1 MIHEGVGLFSLDE
14 DGYGDS
20 YVYHTV
26 QTYLHIGQIYPDL
39 SNPFELRSIYSP
51 FLYVVLSI
59 PLRITSPED
68 GYVGPRL
75 LIMAS
80 FLVCL
85 CLVAS
90 ISGKLMHHRC
100 AAAVSLLLAPSFS
113 VFLRWPIQL
122 RGDFL
127 SILFALLAI
136 RLLLSSRP
144 WAPALAGAAA
154 GFALQFK
161 FTYLAAATRIRT
173 RFKVNSALTSIYLPE
188 VISSPAPLKLSSKQQ
203 VCSSWFSQL

>member
-59 PLRITSPED
+59 PLRITSRED
-68 GYVGPRL
+68 GYVG
-75 LIMAS
+75 
-80 FLVCL
+80 
-85 CLVAS
+85 
-90 ISGKLMHHRC
+90 C

-188 VISSPAPLKLSSKQQ
+188 VISSPAPPKLSSKQQ